1 MLSFIFV
8 FLGLFVDIEITI
20 NCTQYAYSSPCSI
33 PSSLILTV
41 LCFFC
46 LFSLLIYG
54 FRIYFE
60 MKRIEVSRN
69 IIVKVCFRFPLDS
82 FQMIIIL
89 FISSFTFFFRAI
101 IEILFLFDVI
111 ELDFEFSFRFFSFTS
126 QHFFEWQHASE
137 WFASL
142 RLVPLSPFFH
152 HLYSTMYFFFFYFV
166 TEITP
171 LSILLLSTYIRTDSR
186 KSKPRPDKRVVSTV
200 YEPTSP
206 RSSYNRHSVAQ
217 TPSMNSSGSR
227 GDDVYTPVEVVSGCD
242 VAAGVLIALA
252 EHPAVL
258 AYQEE
263 EHVTSRVCA
272 QTIEL
277 T

>member
-1 MLSFIFV
+1 
-8 FLGLFVDIEITI
+8 
-20 NCTQYAYSSPCSI
+20 
-33 PSSLILTV
+33 
-41 LCFFC
+41 
-46 LFSLLIYG
+46 
-54 FRIYFE
+54 
-60 MKRIEVSRN
+60 
-69 IIVKVCFRFPLDS
+69 
-82 FQMIIIL
+82 MIIIL

-101 IEILFLFDVI
+101 IEILFLFDFI
-111 ELDFEFSFRFFSFTS
+111 ELDFEFSFRSLSFTS
-126 QHFFEWQHASE
+126 QHFFEWQYASN
-137 WFASL
+137 WIASL
-142 RLVPLSPFFH
+142 RLVPLFPSFT
-152 HLYSTMYFFFFYFV
+152 HLHSTMYFFFFYFV

-186 KSKPRPDKRVVSTV
+186 KTKPRPDKRVVSTV
-200 YEPTSP
+200 YEPASP

-227 GDDVYTPVEVVSGCD
+227 GDDVYTPVEVVSGFD
-242 VAAGVLIALA
+242 VAAGVLVALA

-277 T
+277 I